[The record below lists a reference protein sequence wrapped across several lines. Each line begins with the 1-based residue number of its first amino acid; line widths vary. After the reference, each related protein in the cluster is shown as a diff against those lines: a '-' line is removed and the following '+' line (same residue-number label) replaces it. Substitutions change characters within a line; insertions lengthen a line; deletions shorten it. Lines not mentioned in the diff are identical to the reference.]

1 MPKLLGNSG
10 GAPNLSG
17 LIDKPN
23 AKRYLWVLK
32 KGVLMKTWLFA
43 LLVLPVLCL
52 ATSVE
57 ENKVTHFIEEVET
70 PLEIKEA
77 VQSEGAWKF
86 EPKGDM
92 DEITKELDRTGV
104 IIDKVVNLGK
114 KIWTVIEN
122 GKPAVNVKTTYANGL
137 PLGVSRADQLEKF
150 SSLQFRS
157 IRRYG
162 VNLYGVTV
170 YDVTYTL
177 VHRFGG
183 QYEGRGAYLESVTV
197 LPQHVEVMWG
207 YKLDF
212 FVEKVSA
219 VNVGTRENPIASLAL
234 ETTLNVS
241 TVFQEMRLKNL
252 HEFRGDSADVNSTE
266 IK

>member
-1 MPKLLGNSG
+1 
-10 GAPNLSG
+10 
-17 LIDKPN
+17 
-23 AKRYLWVLK
+23 
-32 KGVLMKTWLFA
+32 MKTWLFA
-43 LLVLPVLCL
+43 LLVLPIMGF
-52 ATSVE
+52 ATSAE
-57 ENKVTHFIEEVET
+57 EFNTENEVTHFIEEVET
-70 PLEIKEA
+70 PSELKEGF
-77 VQSEGAWKF
+77 QLDGAWRF
-86 EPKGDM
+86 EPQGGM

-150 SSLQFRS
+150 SPLQFRS

-219 VNVGTRENPIASLAL
+219 VNIGTRENPVASLAL

-241 TVFQEMRLKNL
+241 TVLQEMRLKNL
-252 HEFRGDSADVNSTE
+252 HEFRGDSAVVNSTE
-266 IK
+266 VK